1 MNEEQL
7 RNELQPLYDGLQMRS
22 ETDSPFEFY
31 YFENT
36 LQLPLNTDTVA
47 KLAGKSNGAEI
58 KTEELPYFF
67 RNMVRLYPEDGDARK
82 KEADRYIQ
90 LQQRLQELLLNVQV
104 FKADEI
110 SITAYILGQLPNGDI
125 AGLRTVVVET

>member
-1 MNEEQL
+1 MNEEEL
-7 RNELQPLYDGLQMRS
+7 RNELKPLYDGLLMRS

-31 YFENT
+31 YFENPKD
-36 LQLPLNTDTVA
+36 LPLDTDTVA

-58 KTEELPYFF
+58 KTEELSYFL
-67 RNMVRLYPEDGDARK
+67 RNMVRLYPEDNDARK
-82 KEADRYIQ
+82 QEADRFIL
-90 LQQRLQELLLNVQV
+90 LQQRLQELLQNVQV

>member
-1 MNEEQL
+1 MNQQQLEQ
-7 RNELQPLYDGLQMRS
+7 ELKPLYDGLLMRS
-22 ETDSPFEFY
+22 ETDNPFEFY
-31 YFENT
+31 YFNNT
-36 LQLPLNTDTVA
+36 QNLPLNPDTVA

-58 KTEELPYFF
+58 RIEPLDYFF
-67 RNMVRLYPEDGDARK
+67 RNMVRLYPEDGEARRQ
-82 KEADRYIQ
+82 EAERFKR
-90 LQQRLQELLLNVQV
+90 LQQRLQELLQNVQV

>member
-1 MNEEQL
+1 MNEEEL
-7 RNELQPLYDGLQMRS
+7 RNELKPLYDGLLMRS

-36 LQLPLNTDTVA
+36 QQMPLNTDTVA
-47 KLAGKSNGAEI
+47 KLAGKSSGTEI
-58 KTEELPYFF
+58 KTEDLGYFF
-67 RNMVRLYPEDGDARK
+67 RNMMRVYPEDRPERK
-82 KEADRYIQ
+82 QEADRFMF
-90 LQQRLQELLLNVQV
+90 LQQRLQELLQNVQV

-125 AGLRTVVVET
+125 AGLRTIVVET

>member
-7 RNELQPLYDGLQMRS
+7 RNELQPLYDGLLMRS

-36 LQLPLNTDTVA
+36 QQLPLNTETVA
-47 KLAGKSNGAEI
+47 KLTGKTSGTEI
-58 KTEELPYFF
+58 KTEDLSYFF
-67 RNMVRLYPEDGDARK
+67 RNMVRLYPEDGQNRK
-82 KEADRYIQ
+82 QEAERFTV
-90 LQQRLQELLLNVQV
+90 LQDRLQTLLQNVQV